1 MAERRFISKQIFTDD
16 EFTDLEVQ
24 TRLLYVYLILNADDD
39 GMLKNAKQMM
49 FLAGADKNDLQT
61 LVDEGYLYDF
71 SSGVYVIRHW
81 NMMNKVQ
88 PSRKADTIYQ
98 KEKSELHIVNDVYCR
113 QDVDKVSTQ
122 DSTGKDS
129 TGKGSI
135 GQDSTG
141 QDSTGQDRAGKG
153 SEGKVTS
160 DDDDSSSSQNNA
172 LDAILEEAMNEINK
186 NPELQ
191 EILKVFKNEVAP
203 LRNPNDIVTLCDL
216 YRIYGKNHLLVAMA
230 TAHKNNANSIQYV
243 AQVCK
248 TQIDE

>member
-61 LVDEGYLYDF
+61 LVDAGYLYDF

-129 TGKGSI
+129 IGKGSI
-135 GQDSTG
+135 GQDSK
-141 QDSTGQDRAGKG
+141 GQDRAGKG

-172 LDAILEEAMNEINK
+172 LDAILEKAMNEINK
-186 NPELQ
+186 NPELK